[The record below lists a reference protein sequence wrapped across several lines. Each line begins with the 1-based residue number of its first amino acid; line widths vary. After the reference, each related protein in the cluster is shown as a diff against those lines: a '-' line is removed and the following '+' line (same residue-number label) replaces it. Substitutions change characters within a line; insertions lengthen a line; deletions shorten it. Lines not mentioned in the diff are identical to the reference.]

1 MVVVVDPGGDPGP
14 CRGLGGE
21 VLHQAEL
28 DRAGLARVL
37 PGTALMHP
45 GALDWRAVPRVGE
58 DSEVEP
64 ETRYALSGDVHIAYQ
79 VVGDGPFDVI
89 FVPGF
94 VTHVELQWR
103 LPGMGD
109 FLRGLGSFS
118 RLIRFDKR
126 GTGMSDPV
134 SGAPGLETR
143 MDDVRAVMDAVG
155 SRRAAFYGLSE
166 GAAMS
171 ILFAATYPERTA
183 ALVVRSCSP
192 RTMWAPDFPW
202 GRREEAYRREVDQ
215 ALAVFASRAEAREAV
230 RALGMQSDDEVEAF
244 IDYIRYGASPGMLD
258 ALYRMNKEIDI
269 RQVLPTVSVPTLVL
283 HGSEDQIVPV
293 EAGAYTARR
302 IRSAR
307 FIEMPGLGHL
317 ALKVASTR
325 TQSEIKRFLTD
336 VWQTGGWEDAEPD
349 RMLATVLFTDI
360 VESTAKAIELGDRYW
375 RELLERHHKLVRR
388 ELLRFRGREI
398 DTAGDGFFATFDGP
412 ARAIRC
418 ACAIADGMRELGLPI
433 RAGLHTGE
441 CEVADGKVAGIA
453 VHTGARV
460 AAQAAADE
468 VLVSNTVKDLVAGSG
483 IEFADRG
490 VRELKGI
497 PGEWRLFAVDRGAL
511 GAQRTLEYYR
521 IVHGTPLVC
530 IQAARPLPSMRA
542 WASRRSFAMP
552 VVS

>member
-1 MVVVVDPGGDPGP
+1 MSVRSETERFGAA
-14 CRGLGGE
+14 L
-21 VLHQAEL
+21 
-28 DRAGLARVL
+28 L
-37 PGTALMHP
+37 PSVPST
-45 GALDWRAVPRVGE
+45 WRAVPRMGE
-58 DSEVEP
+58 DSGVEP

-79 VVGDGPFDVI
+79 VVGDGPFDLI

-94 VTHVELQWR
+94 VTHMELQWR

-109 FLRGLGSFS
+109 FLRDLGSFS

-134 SGAPGLETR
+134 SGAPSLETR

-202 GRREEAYRREVDQ
+202 GRREEAYRREIDQ
-215 ALAVFASRAEAREAV
+215 ALRVFASRAEARAAV
-230 RALGMQSDDEVEAF
+230 RALGMQTEEEVEAF
-244 IDYIRYGASPGMLD
+244 VDYVRYGVSPGMLD

-269 RQVLPTVSVPTLVL
+269 RQVLSAVGVPTLVM

-293 EAGAYTARR
+293 EAGAYTAQR
-302 IRSAR
+302 IRAAR
-307 FIEMPGLGHL
+307 FMQMPGVGHMTL
-317 ALKVASTR
+317 QPYPR
-325 TQSEIKRFLTD
+325 MQDEIERFLTD
-336 VWQTGGWEDAEPD
+336 VWQAGGWEDAEPD

-360 VESTAKAIELGDRYW
+360 VESTAKAIEVGDRHW
-375 RELLERHHKLVRR
+375 RDLLERHNTLVRR

-418 ACAIADGMRELGLPI
+418 ACAVVDGMRELGLTI

-441 CEVADGKVAGIA
+441 CEMADGKVAGIA

-460 AAQAAADE
+460 VAQAGADE

-483 IEFADRG
+483 IGFIDRG
-490 VRELKGI
+490 AQVLKGI
-497 PGEWRLFAVDRGAL
+497 PGEWRLFAVDR
-511 GAQRTLEYYR
+511 
-521 IVHGTPLVC
+521 
-530 IQAARPLPSMRA
+530 RA
-542 WASRRSFAMP
+542 
-552 VVS
+552 